1 MTAPARSHSLIDLT
15 GQHAIVTGGGGG
27 LGRAIALTLA
37 QVGASVSVLDV
48 DEVKAQATA
57 VAVREQGGRAACR
70 VCDITDRAQITA
82 TFDAASEGFGLPSIL
97 VNNAGINNHTPA
109 LEVTPQVWD
118 TTIAVNLTGYFA
130 CAQEFARRLTA
141 ASASGAVVNISSIG
155 GQTALGRGNVSY
167 DVTKAGVDQMTREL
181 AVVWA
186 SHGIRVNA
194 VAPCQVATEPLLQLG
209 SRRRGEGRLLD
220 QFLRGIPLGRL
231 AQPSDVAAA
240 VAFLASGAASMISG
254 VVLPVDGG
262 NLALNPG
269 GTVGD

>member
-1 MTAPARSHSLIDLT
+1 MTGPARHDSLIDLS
-15 GQHAIVTGGGGG
+15 GRHAIVTGAGGG

-37 QVGASVSVLDV
+37 QAGARVSALDV
-48 DEVKAQATA
+48 DETTA
-57 VAVREQGGRAACR
+57 RDTVAAVSEQGGRAACR
-70 VCDITDRAQITA
+70 VCDVTDRAQIPA
-82 TFDAASEGFGLPSIL
+82 VFDAASEQFGLPGIL
-97 VNNAGINNHTPA
+97 VNNAGINTHTRS
-109 LEVTPQVWD
+109 LEVTPDVWD
-118 TTIAVNLTGYFA
+118 MTIAVNLTGYFA
-130 CAQEFARRLTA
+130 CAQEFARRLTGA
-141 ASASGAVVNISSIG
+141 GAPGAVVNISSVG

-186 SHGIRVNA
+186 PLGIRVNA
-194 VAPCQVATEPLLQLG
+194 VAPCQVATEGLLRFG
-209 SRRRGEGRLLD
+209 SRPAGDGRLLD
-220 QFLRGIPLGRL
+220 LFLRGIPLGRL

-240 VAFLASGAASMISG
+240 VAFLASDAAGMITG

>member
-1 MTAPARSHSLIDLT
+1 MTVPARHHSLIDLT

-27 LGRAIALTLA
+27 LGRAIARTLA
-37 QVGASVSVLDV
+37 QVGASVSVLDM
-48 DEVKAQATA
+48 DETNALATVA
-57 VAVREQGGRAACR
+57 AVREHGGCAVCR
-70 VCDITDRAQITA
+70 VCDVTDRAQITA
-82 TFDAASEGFGLPSIL
+82 AFDAASEGFGLPTIL
-97 VNNAGINNHTPA
+97 VNNAGINTHTPS
-109 LEVTPQVWD
+109 LEVTPEVWD
-118 TTIAVNLTGYFA
+118 MTIAVNLTGYFA

-141 ASASGAVVNISSIG
+141 ASDSGAVVNVSSVG

-167 DVTKAGVDQMTREL
+167 DVTKAGVDQMTRDL

-186 SHGIRVNA
+186 RRGIRVNA
-194 VAPCQVATEPLLQLG
+194 VAPCQVATEGLLQFG
-209 SRRRGEGRLLD
+209 SHPSSQGRLLEV
-220 QFLRGIPLGRL
+220 FLRGIPLGRL

-240 VAFLASGAASMISG
+240 VAFLASDAASMITG